1 MFPDMDINQLQTVH
15 SDKIESYIQ
24 WKKLHCKETHYIFQ
38 IRKCSNL
45 LCCLPP
51 KRPIE
56 EFIWLPFPILKADKA
71 HYMNYESVIKLE
83 STGEMDRPTIK
94 INKDKKK
101 DSSSKPTN
109 NQKSIETF
117 VHESAYWSAN
127 TSNSTSSSKNV
138 GMSAQTARAVVHCVE
153 CRKPRVVY
161 AKTKIDIRHK
171 MMLARNISSF
181 EFTCGAHL
189 FPPTE
194 KRKMAISIILRPN
207 LSCAMEVEIP
217 YYGAELGRTA
227 LCSHCGDP
235 ESSVNE
241 ELKTKF
247 KTVLPICK
255 GCLAAGKTPF
265 TQRPF
270 GKQK

>member
-1 MFPDMDINQLQTVH
+1 MFPDMDINQLQKVH
-15 SDKIESYIQ
+15 TDKMESYIQ
-24 WKKLHCKETHYIFQ
+24 WKKLHC
-38 IRKCSNL
+38 SNL
-45 LCCLPP
+45 LCCLSP

-83 STGEMDRPTIK
+83 ITDEMNRPTLK
-94 INKDKKK
+94 INKDKDKKK
-101 DSSSKPTN
+101 DPSSKPTN

-117 VHESAYWSAN
+117 VQESAYWSAN

-181 EFTCGAHL
+181 ELTCGAH
-189 FPPTE
+189 PTDRE
-194 KRKMAISIILRPN
+194 
-207 LSCAMEVEIP
+207 
-217 YYGAELGRTA
+217 T
-227 LCSHCGDP
+227 
-235 ESSVNE
+235 
-241 ELKTKF
+241 
-247 KTVLPICK
+247 
-255 GCLAAGKTPF
+255 
-265 TQRPF
+265 
-270 GKQK
+270 